1 MYKHT
6 ILSFIFLFSSALAS
20 AQYMKRNG
28 EFSDAVEGDALF
40 SLVDS
45 TFIYTEMEEPL
56 WYKGSKR
63 VVFNI
68 DDMNADSTLKP
79 GAKLFDSDLN
89 EIGEIIRTTEVKEVF
104 DLGGFRRGD
113 YRTGILEGY
122 VSSFEF
128 HAGSRPENALMD
140 AMNNTRGNA
149 GRLIVPVI
157 EEFPFENESVNGYNV
172 FVLRDYDQHN
182 SEYNEYP
189 FRILIVMRG
198 SSSLICIIT
207 QTEMIESSSAKETSE
222 DFGRNFTWFQRKNDR
237 LAEDMESLMYKFL
250 PI

>member
-1 MYKHT
+1 M
-6 ILSFIFLFSSALAS
+6 AS
-20 AQYMKRNG
+20 AQFMKRNG

-63 VVFNI
+63 VVFDIN
-68 DDMNADSTLKP
+68 DMNADSTLQP
-79 GAKLFDSDLN
+79 GAKLYDSDLN
-89 EIGEIIRTTEVKEVF
+89 IIGEVIRTTEVKEIF
-104 DLGGFRRGD
+104 DLGGFRRDD

-140 AMNNTRGNA
+140 AMNNARGNA
-149 GRLIVPVI
+149 GRLIVPI
-157 EEFPFENESVNGYNV
+157 LTEFPFENESVNGYNV
-172 FVLRDYDQHN
+172 YVLRDRDQHN
-182 SEYNEYP
+182 SEYDEYP

-198 SSSLICIIT
+198 SSSLICIIS
-207 QTEMIESSSAKETSE
+207 QSEPIKSATAKDNSE
-222 DFGRNFTWFQRKNDR
+222 DFGRYFTWFQRQNDR